1 MRDYQIKVIYLRLW
15 YTKDHMKLS
24 IKVLWSDNRLEISKE
39 FQYHESDSGN
49 QSETLGADK
58 LEENG
63 VAEHK
68 N

>member
-1 MRDYQIKVIYLRLW
+1 
-15 YTKDHMKLS
+15 MKLS

-39 FQYHESDSGN
+39 FQYHESDSGI
-49 QSETLGADK
+49 QSQTSGADTP
-58 LEENG
+58 EENG